1 MHVLIPFQEGR
12 YERVESLLSQNHSA
26 VDARCHLTGDT
37 PLIAA
42 ARNGHR
48 KVRWPGY
55 IHHSGTCCTY
65 FVERNFVE
73 GLIRI
78 IRCFCGLHVAAIHRQ
93 NKQ

>member
-12 YERVESLLSQNHSA
+12 YERVEGLLLQNRSA

-48 KVRWPGY
+48 KVGQDIY
-55 IHHSGTCCTY
+55 TI
-65 FVERNFVE
+65 VV
-73 GLIRI
+73 LDI
-78 IRCFCGLHVAAIHRQ
+78 
-93 NKQ
+93 